1 MCVCGIVTPHSL
13 AVLGVAYGVCSMF
26 WPIPP
31 SVLFIASIRF
41 ELKPISGEFPRTLH
55 NNNTYMFIV
64 YPSPLAILSQGEKEL
79 STIGLSE
86 EIRYFTARYAA
97 LAVSLAVLVSFSSLC
112 DQGEIRQG
120 DTVKLSAP
128 TQV

>member
-1 MCVCGIVTPHSL
+1 MVH
-13 AVLGVAYGVCSMF
+13 VCSMF
-26 WPIPP
+26 WPISP
-31 SVLFIASIRF
+31 SVPFIASICF
-41 ELKPISGEFPRTLH
+41 ELKPISREFPRTLH
-55 NNNTYMFIV
+55 NNTYMSIV
-64 YPSPLAILSQGEKEL
+64 YPSPLAICILSQGEREL
-79 STIGLSE
+79 PTIGLPE

-120 DTVKLSAP
+120 DSVKLSAP